1 MNYAFQRMTQPQAE
15 HIARHWQ
22 YEGIYSF
29 YDMAADPEDLA
40 EFLDAG
46 QRKDAYFTV
55 HQGGETVGFYSFTPT
70 SEDTIDIGL
79 GMKPDLTGKGIGRE
93 FLKAGLEFADSA
105 YRPDKITLSVATF
118 NKRAITLYRHSGFN
132 EVERFAQATNGSTF
146 EFVKMVYHCGTT
158 N

>member
-1 MNYAFQRMTQPQAE
+1 MYYLFQPMTQRQAE
-15 HIARHWQ
+15 EIAQNWH
-22 YEGIYSF
+22 YEGDYSF

-55 HQGGETVGFYSFTPT
+55 HQDGEMVGFYSFTQT
-70 SEDTIDIGL
+70 SADTVDIGL
-79 GMKPDLTGKGIGRE
+79 GMKPELTGKGIGRE
-93 FLKAGLEFADSA
+93 FLKAGLKFAESA
-105 YRPDKITLSVATF
+105 YRPDKITLSVAAF
-118 NKRAITLYRHSGFN
+118 NKRAITLYRNSGFN

-146 EFVKMVYHCGTT
+146 EFVKMIYHCGTT